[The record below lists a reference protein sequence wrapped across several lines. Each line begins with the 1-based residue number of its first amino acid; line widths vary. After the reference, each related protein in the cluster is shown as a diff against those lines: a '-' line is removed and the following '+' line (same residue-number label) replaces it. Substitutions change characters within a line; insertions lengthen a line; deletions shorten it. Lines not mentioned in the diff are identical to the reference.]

1 MSSYE
6 SKRDEQCAALMEI
19 VSKVGEQ
26 KISFETCANNHKK
39 INGKTTIINLV
50 LLHKQ
55 ADDIFKSLI
64 KIIILRAHYGVFG
77 KVQIGWK
84 SYARAS

>member
-1 MSSYE
+1 MCSA
-6 SKRDEQCAALMEI
+6 DGNC
-19 VSKVGEQ
+19 VKVGEQ
-26 KISFETCANNHKK
+26 KISFETCANSHKK

-64 KIIILRAHYGVFG
+64 KL
-77 KVQIGWK
+77 
-84 SYARAS
+84 